1 MILMT
6 MIARVADALPLAA
19 SIQEDEQ
26 VSLKYCFFIGKEFLK
41 ILTFHQ
47 IFIFTVGQKHRWLS
61 KSGKTSLQNL
71 NGYQSYQM
79 FYRVRTLFI
88 PVSFVFTLRIYE
100 NLINHCLCLWFIVI
114 SSNKMPAFWLY
125 VIEISIRNWHIHFL
139 KIYRKSSTI
148 NTDTKSTQLIGH
160 IHLLSLV
167 SYKLINMNN
176 ANQGQFYMEV
186 VLSMGTNL

>member
-47 IFIFTVGQKHRWLS
+47 IFILTVGQKHRWLS

-100 NLINHCLCLWFIVI
+100 NLINHCLCLIYSYIIEQDACFLTLCDRNFNKKLAYSFLEDLSQEFYSQYGHRINTATRPYSFIEFGETKKKIIFIVI
-114 SSNKMPAFWLY
+114 NRQKC
-125 VIEISIRNWHIHFL
+125 
-139 KIYRKSSTI
+139 
-148 NTDTKSTQLIGH
+148 
-160 IHLLSLV
+160 
-167 SYKLINMNN
+167 
-176 ANQGQFYMEV
+176 
-186 VLSMGTNL
+186 

>member
-47 IFIFTVGQKHRWLS
+47 IFILTVGQKHRWLS

-100 NLINHCLCLWFIVI
+100 NLINHSLCLWFIVI

-125 VIEISIRNWHIHFL
+125 VIEISIRNWHIHFS
-139 KIYRKSSTI
+139 KICHKNFTANMDTGST
-148 NTDTKSTQLIGH
+148 LPLVH
-160 IHLLSLV
+160 IHLLNSV
-167 SYKLINMNN
+167 RQKKYYFIVINR
-176 ANQGQFYMEV
+176 QKC
-186 VLSMGTNL
+186 